1 MLLRTLVTGI
11 LLTAGA
17 FAQMSSFP
25 KPSYFRETFQKTRT
39 KVELRDPVRLKDFV
53 ADGKLE
59 LSLRHFLELVMANNT
74 DVQIQLLSLEIPKS
88 AIQTALGTFDP
99 TLRASYNTNRST
111 SYVTNPSSAIDSVPV
126 GGSVKALSQPY
137 SATWNQTLSSGTQ
150 YSVGFT
156 GTRTS
161 SSAVTNNSYNAGL
174 QNTSL
179 AFNVTQ
185 PLIKNRG
192 TFVNRIPVMQAQ
204 SRYRMSEFQLRS
216 QLLTLINT
224 AEGAYWSVIS
234 ARENLRVQEQARDT
248 AAAYLAYM
256 QQQLD
261 LGALSPLDIYNPK
274 ANLAAAEV
282 SVSQA
287 RFSLLQAE
295 DVLRHQLGADL
306 DPDVRKLP
314 LSLTESV
321 DPGPADA
328 VAVDRE
334 QAVQKGLAT
343 NPAMKAVLQNLD
355 YDDLSIQS
363 AKNGLLPNLSLTGG
377 YSAAGRGGSYINGL
391 GSVIPGGIGDALSQL
406 FGFGYPTYQA
416 GLSLTLPVRSRAAS
430 AAMATALVQKKQD
443 ALTVRNQQQNI
454 RLQVLNAVTGLE
466 GAKESLKLANTQREF
481 AKLNLDAENEKYRLG
496 TEINQNVINAQQ
508 QLAQAELAVV
518 NAQISVR
525 RSVLNLLTQT
535 GELLDERG
543 IVVK

>member
-1 MLLRTLVTGI
+1 MLFRTLVTGI

-25 KPSYFRETFQKTRT
+25 KPSYFRETFQKAQT
-39 KVELRDPVRLKDFV
+39 KVELRDPVKLKDFV
-53 ADGKLE
+53 VDGKLE

-74 DVQIQLLSLEIPKS
+74 DVAIQMLSLEVPKN
-88 AIQTALGTFDP
+88 AIQIALGAFDP
-99 TLRASYNTNRST
+99 NLRASFNTNRAT
-111 SYVTNPSSAIDSVPV
+111 SYVTNPSSAIDSVAV

-137 SATWNQTLSSGTQ
+137 SATWNQTLANGMQ
-150 YSVGFT
+150 YSVGYS
-156 GTRTS
+156 GQKTS
-161 SSAVTNNSYNAGL
+161 SSAVTRNSYNANLETG
-174 QNTSL
+174 SL

-185 PLIKNRG
+185 PLLKNRG
-192 TFVNRIPVMQAQ
+192 TYVNKLPVMQAQ
-204 SRYRMSEFQLRS
+204 SKLRVSEYQLRG
-216 QLLTLINT
+216 QLITLVNT
-224 AEGAYWSVIS
+224 AETAYWNVIS
-234 ARENLRVQEQARDT
+234 ARENLRVQEKARDT

-287 RFSLLQAE
+287 RFALMQAE
-295 DVLRHQLGADL
+295 DTLRHQLGADL
-306 DPDVRKLP
+306 DPDIRKVP

-321 DPGPADA
+321 DIAPSDA
-328 VAVDRE
+328 LTVDRE
-334 QAVQKGLAT
+334 QTVTKALEM

-355 YDDLSIQS
+355 YDDLGIQS
-363 AKNGLLPNLSLTGG
+363 ARNGLLPALNLTAG
-377 YSAAGRGGSYINGL
+377 YSAAGRGGAYINGL
-391 GSVIPGGIGDALSQL
+391 AEVIPGGIGDALSQL
-406 FGFGYPTYQA
+406 FGFGYPTYTA
-416 GLSLTLPVRSRAAS
+416 GLTLTLPVRSKAAS
-430 AAMATALVQKKQD
+430 AAMANALVQKKQD

-454 RLQVLNAVTGLE
+454 RLQVLNAVTGLD
-466 GAKESLKLANTQREF
+466 GAKDSLKLAIVQRDF

-518 NAQISVR
+518 NAQISLR
-525 RSVLNLLTQT
+525 KSVLNLLTQT
-535 GELLDERG
+535 GELLDQRG